1 MTLDVRIAETRRFQV
16 DCALY
21 GVGKEK
27 KELLFSR
34 LKADPIIGRPRADT
48 PSVWQWEFAGLEISY
63 AMSEDFSR
71 LVLLAAR
78 PPAPRPAR
86 LWQQAW
92 DVIDKINKLK
102 RLLGL

>member
-1 MTLDVRIAETRRFQV
+1 MTLDVSIAETRRFQL

-21 GVGKEK
+21 SLSSEK
-27 KELLFSR
+27 KEILFAR

-48 PSVWQWEFAGLEISY
+48 PSVWLWEFAGLEISY
-63 AMSEDFSR
+63 AMSEDFSS

-86 LWQQAW
+86 LWERTW

-102 RLLGL
+102 RLVGL